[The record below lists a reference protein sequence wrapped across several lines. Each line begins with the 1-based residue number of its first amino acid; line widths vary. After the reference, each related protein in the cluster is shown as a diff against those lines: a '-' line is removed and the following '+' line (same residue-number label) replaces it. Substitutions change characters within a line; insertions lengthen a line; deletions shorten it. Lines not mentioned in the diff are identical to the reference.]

1 MGIKKALNKKKTK
14 DWKSGSS
21 DMAKYMINLD
31 ILCCQKSGDEMPIM
45 HKVRKKAHREVIDKH
60 CNTGYYFKSVITYK
74 RLRGCAEEI
83 SFCKSVFHGNN
94 NITNFADF
102 EAFFD
107 SKCLC

>member
-1 MGIKKALNKKKTK
+1 
-14 DWKSGSS
+14 
-21 DMAKYMINLD
+21 
-31 ILCCQKSGDEMPIM
+31 M

-94 NITNFADF
+94 NITNYDDF
-102 EAFFD
+102 EAFLIVNARVNKKILLIVLFD
-107 SKCLC
+107 DKK